1 MPKEVLVISANANK
15 VLKTEFVLRNYGIEE
30 YQLAN
35 CINKGLPFE
44 CKTCGSVLYFDEV
57 LERR

>member
-1 MPKEVLVISANANK
+1 MPKEVLVIGQNENK
-15 VLKTEFVLRNYGIEE
+15 VMKTDVAIRTYGIEE

-35 CINKGLPFE
+35 CINTGIGFK
-44 CKTCGSVLYFDEV
+44 CKTCGATIYFDEV